1 VTNLPDPADPS
12 SSHRY
17 ISNAGEDIREMLAT
31 IGVDSID
38 RLFDTIPN
46 DVKLKELLDIPGPWS
61 EVETRRWF
69 RDLAARNKTS
79 IDHLSF
85 LGGGAYAHYQPS
97 CVDHLIQ
104 RAEFL
109 TAYTPYQPEVS
120 QGTLQSIFEYQ
131 THQCLLT
138 GLDVANA
145 SLYDGSTALCE
156 AVLMAE
162 RLSKGRKKVV
172 LAKSI
177 HPHYVQTVRTY
188 IQNLGIEIVEVPW
201 GDDGRV
207 DLDALR
213 AACDG
218 AFGVAVQ
225 SPNFFGVVED
235 YDAIARATEG
245 ITKIAVV
252 AEATSFGILTPPGE
266 HGFDICVS
274 EGQAWGVPTQFG
286 GPYVG
291 FMVVRD
297 ALKRHMPGRLV
308 GETVDVD
315 GKRAYV
321 LTLATRE
328 QHIRRGK
335 ATSNIC
341 TNQAL
346 IALAA
351 NIYLSLMGKQGLH
364 EVATQCLQKTAYLRS
379 KLREIDG
386 VELPFAGPVYNEFAV
401 RTPFPAKEILAGLE
415 REKILGGIPL
425 GWFFEDR
432 DRDFLVAVTEL
443 HTREQLDRYAAAL
456 NAVIPSVARDPGGRS
471 ARHEP
476 IRATRAPDPSLSL
489 GMTGRA
495 Q

>member
-1 VTNLPDPADPS
+1 MTLPDPTASS

-17 ISNAGEDIREMLAT
+17 IPNAGEDIREMLAVV
-31 IGVDSID
+31 GVDD
-38 RLFDTIPN
+38 VERLFDTIPA

-61 EVETRRWF
+61 EIETRRWF
-69 RDLAARNKTS
+69 RGLAARNKTAA
-79 IDHLSF
+79 DHVSF
-85 LGGGAYAHYQPS
+85 LGGGAYSHYQPA
-97 CVDHLIQ
+97 CIDQLLL

-138 GLDVANA
+138 ALDVANA

-156 AVLMAE
+156 AVLLAE
-162 RLSKGRKKVV
+162 RLTKGKKKVI

-177 HPHYVQTVRTY
+177 HPHYRQTVKTY
-188 IQNLGIEIVEVPW
+188 VQNLGLEIVEVGW
-201 GDDGRV
+201 GADGRI

-213 AACDG
+213 AASAD

-225 SPNFFGVVED
+225 SPNFLGVVED
-235 YDAIARATEG
+235 YEAVVQATEG
-245 ITKIAVV
+245 LTRISVI
-252 AEATSFGILTPPGE
+252 AEATSLGILTPPGQ
-266 HGFDICVS
+266 HAFDICVG
-274 EGQAWGVPTQFG
+274 EGQAWGIAPQFG

-291 FMVVRD
+291 FMVVRE

-341 TNQAL
+341 TNEAL

-351 NIYLSLMGKQGLH
+351 NMYLSLMGREGLR
-364 EVATQCLQKTAYLRS
+364 EVATQCLQKTAYLRN
-379 KLREIDG
+379 KLRAISS
-386 VELPFAGPVYNEFAV
+386 VELPFDGPVYNELVV
-401 RTPFPAKEILAGLE
+401 RTPFEAETILRDLE
-415 REKILGGIPL
+415 QEKILGGIPL
-425 GWFFEDR
+425 GMFYPGHE
-432 DRDFLVAVTEL
+432 RDFLVAVTEL
-443 HTREQLDRYAAAL
+443 HTREQLDQYAAAL
-456 NAVIPSVARDPGGRS
+456 SAAVSRER
-471 ARHEP
+471 R
-476 IRATRAPDPSLSL
+476 
-489 GMTGRA
+489 
-495 Q
+495 

>member
-1 VTNLPDPADPS
+1 MSNLPDPTDPA

-17 ISNAGEDIREMLAT
+17 IPNAGEDIREMLEV
-31 IGVDSID
+31 IGIDSID
-38 RLFDTIPN
+38 RLFDTIPD
-46 DVKLKELLDIPGPWS
+46 DVKLKSLLDIPGPWS
-61 EVETRRWF
+61 EIESRRWF
-69 RDLAARNKTS
+69 RGLAARNMTAA
-79 IDHLSF
+79 DHVSF
-85 LGGGAYAHYQPS
+85 LGGGAYAHYQPACIDQLLLRS
-97 CVDHLIQ
+97 
-104 RAEFL
+104 EFL

-162 RLSKGRKKVV
+162 RLVKGKHKVV

-177 HPHYVQTVRTY
+177 HPHYLQTVRTY
-188 IQNLGIEIVEVPW
+188 IQNLGIEIVEVAW
-201 GDDGRV
+201 GADGRI
-207 DLDALR
+207 DLEALR
-213 AACDG
+213 IASAD
-218 AFGVAVQ
+218 AFAIAVQ
-225 SPNFFGVVED
+225 SPNFLGVVED
-235 YDAIARATEG
+235 YDAVAKAG
-245 ITKIAVV
+245 GSVTKIAVV
-252 AEATSFGILTPPGE
+252 AEATSFGLLAPPGQ
-266 HGFDICVS
+266 HGFDICVG

-315 GKRAYV
+315 GRRAYV

-341 TNQAL
+341 TNEAL

-351 NIYLSLMGKQGLH
+351 NMYLSLMGKQGLR
-364 EVATQCLQKTAYLRS
+364 EVATQCAQKTAYLRT
-379 KLREIDG
+379 KLQEIHG
-386 VELPFAGPVYNEFAV
+386 VELPFSGPVYNEMLV
-401 RTPFPAKEILAGLE
+401 RTPFAAEEILRDLE
-415 REKILGGIPL
+415 QAKILGGIPI
-425 GWFFEDR
+425 GQFEPFQSGYE
-432 DRDFLVAVTEL
+432 RDFLVAVTEL
-443 HTREQLDRYAAAL
+443 HTREHLDHFASALRAA
-456 NAVIPSVARDPGGRS
+456 IAR
-471 ARHEP
+471 E
-476 IRATRAPDPSLSL
+476 TR
-489 GMTGRA
+489 
-495 Q
+495 

>member
-1 VTNLPDPADPS
+1 MTLPDPRDPS

-17 ISNAGEDIREMLAT
+17 IPNAGEDIREMLDVV
-31 IGVDSID
+31 GVDSID
-38 RLFDTIPN
+38 RLFDTIP
-46 DVKLKELLDIPGPWS
+46 DAVKLKGLLDLPGPWS
-61 EVETRRWF
+61 EVESRRWF
-69 RDLAARNKTS
+69 RGLAARNIS
-79 IDHLSF
+79 AADHVSF
-85 LGGGAYAHYQPS
+85 LGGGAYSHYQPA
-97 CVDHLIQ
+97 CIDQLLL

-156 AVLMAE
+156 AVLLAE
-162 RLSKGRKKVV
+162 RFAKGKKKFV

-177 HPHYVQTVRTY
+177 HPHYLDTVRTY
-188 IQNLGIEIVEVPW
+188 VQNLGLEVVEVGW
-201 GDDGRV
+201 GEDGRV

-213 AACDG
+213 AATEG
-218 AFGVAVQ
+218 AFAVAVQ
-225 SPNFFGVVED
+225 SPNFLGVIED
-235 YDAIARATEG
+235 YDAVAEASG
-245 ITKIAVV
+245 SLTKIAVV
-252 AEATSFGILTPPGE
+252 AEATSFGILAPPGQ
-266 HGFDICVS
+266 HGFDICVG
-274 EGQAWGVPTQFG
+274 EGQAWGIPTQFG

-341 TNQAL
+341 TNEAL

-351 NIYLSLMGKQGLH
+351 NMYLSLMGKEGLR
-364 EVATQCLQKTAYLRS
+364 EVATQCLRKTAYLRE
-379 KLREIDG
+379 KLNAIG
-386 VELPFAGPVYNEFAV
+386 SVEFPFAGPVYNELVV
-401 RTPFPAKEILAGLE
+401 RTPFEATQILADLE
-415 REKILGGIPL
+415 HEKILGGIPL
-425 GWFFEDR
+425 GPFYPGHE
-432 DRDFLVAVTEL
+432 RDFLVAVTEL
-443 HTREQLDRYAAAL
+443 HTREQLDQFAAVL
-456 NAVIPSVARDPGGRS
+456 S
-471 ARHEP
+471 AAISREK
-476 IRATRAPDPSLSL
+476 R
-489 GMTGRA
+489 
-495 Q
+495 

>member
-1 VTNLPDPADPS
+1 MTLPNPTDAS
-12 SSHRY
+12 NSHRF
-17 ISNAGEDIREMLAT
+17 IPNAGEDIREMLEV

-38 RLFDTIPN
+38 RLFDSLPA

-61 EVETRRWF
+61 EIESRRWF
-69 RDLAARNKTS
+69 RALAARNKTAV
-79 IDHLSF
+79 DHVSF
-85 LGGGAYAHYQPS
+85 LGGGAYHHYQPA
-97 CVDHLIQ
+97 CIDQLLL

-156 AVLMAE
+156 AVLLAD
-162 RLSKGRKKVV
+162 RLAKNKTKVV

-177 HPHYVQTVRTY
+177 HPHYLSTVRTY
-188 IQNLGIEIVEVPW
+188 IQNLGLEVVEVGW
-201 GDDGRV
+201 RSDGRI
-207 DLDALR
+207 DTDALR
-213 AACDG
+213 AACDDSV
-218 AFGVAVQ
+218 FGVAVQ
-225 SPNFFGVVED
+225 SPNFFGVIED
-235 YDAIARATEG
+235 YDAVAQATEG

-252 AEATSFGILTPPGE
+252 AEATSLGVLAPPGP
-266 HGFDICVS
+266 HGFDICVG
-274 EGQAWGVPTQFG
+274 EGQAWGVPPQFG

-328 QHIRRGK
+328 QHIRRAK

-341 TNQAL
+341 TNEAL

-351 NIYLSLMGKQGLH
+351 NMYLSLMGKQGLR
-364 EVATQCLQKTAYLRS
+364 EVGTQCLQKANYLRD
-379 KLREIDG
+379 KLRDVKA
-386 VELPFAGPVYNEFAV
+386 VEFPMNGPFYNEFVV
-401 RTPFPAKEILAGLE
+401 RTPFPATEILADLE
-415 REKILGGIPL
+415 HGKILGGIPL
-425 GWFFEDR
+425 STFFSDMAN
-432 DRDFLVAVTEL
+432 DFLVAVTEL
-443 HTREQLDRYAAAL
+443 HTKEQLDQYAAAL
-456 NAVIPSVARDPGGRS
+456 S
-471 ARHEP
+471 AAISRE
-476 IRATRAPDPSLSL
+476 RR
-489 GMTGRA
+489 
-495 Q
+495 

>member
-1 VTNLPDPADPS
+1 MSNLPDPTDPH

-17 ISNAGEDIREMLAT
+17 IPNAGEDIREMLQV

-38 RLFDTIPN
+38 DLFTTIPA
-46 DVKLKELLDIPGPWS
+46 DVKLKGLLDIPGPWA
-61 EVETRRWF
+61 EIETRRWF
-69 RDLAARNKTS
+69 RGLAARNVS
-79 IDHLSF
+79 PVDHVSF
-85 LGGGAYAHYQPS
+85 LGGGAYAHYQPACIDQLLLRS
-97 CVDHLIQ
+97 
-104 RAEFL
+104 EFL

-156 AVLMAE
+156 AVLLAE
-162 RLSKGRKKVV
+162 RLTKGKKKVV

-177 HPHYVQTVRTY
+177 HPHYLQTVRTY
-188 IQNLGIEIVEVPW
+188 IQNLGLEIEEVGW
-201 GDDGRV
+201 GADGRI
-207 DLDALR
+207 DLEALR
-213 AACDG
+213 VATEG
-218 AFGVAVQ
+218 AFAVAVQ
-225 SPNFFGVVED
+225 SPNFLGVIED
-235 YDAIARATEG
+235 YDAVTKAVPDL
-245 ITKIAVV
+245 TKISVV
-252 AEATSFGILTPPGE
+252 AEASSFGILAPPGQ
-266 HGFDICVS
+266 HGFDICVG
-274 EGQAWGVPTQFG
+274 EGQAWGIPTQFG

-291 FMVVRD
+291 FMVVRE

-341 TNQAL
+341 TNEAL

-351 NIYLSLMGKQGLH
+351 NMYLSLMGKEGLR
-364 EVATQCLQKTAYLRS
+364 EVATQCVQKTAYLRK
-379 KLREIDG
+379 KLQDIASI
-386 VELPFAGPVYNEFAV
+386 ELPFSGPVYNELVV
-401 RTPFPAKEILAGLE
+401 RTPFPATEILKDLE
-415 REKILGGIPL
+415 HEKILGGIPL
-425 GWFFEDR
+425 GDFFPDS

-443 HTREQLDRYAAAL
+443 HTREQLDQYAAAL
-456 NAVIPSVARDPGGRS
+456 S
-471 ARHEP
+471 AAISQER
-476 IRATRAPDPSLSL
+476 R
-489 GMTGRA
+489 
-495 Q
+495 

>member
-1 VTNLPDPADPS
+1 MSLPDPTHAT

-17 ISNAGEDIREMLAT
+17 IPNAGEDIREMLDV
-31 IGVDSID
+31 IGVDSVD
-38 RLFDTIPN
+38 RLFDTIPD
-46 DVKLKELLDIPGPWS
+46 DVKLKSLLDIPGPWS
-61 EVETRRWF
+61 EIETRRWF
-69 RDLAARNKTS
+69 KGLAARNMTAA
-79 IDHLSF
+79 DHVSF
-85 LGGGAYAHYQPS
+85 LGGGAYAHYQPA
-97 CVDHLIQ
+97 CIDQLLL

-156 AVLMAE
+156 AVLLAE
-162 RLSKGRKKVV
+162 RLTKSKHKVV

-177 HPHYVQTVRTY
+177 HPHYLQTVRTY
-188 IQNLGIEIVEVPW
+188 IQNLGIEVVEVPW
-201 GDDGRV
+201 SEDGRL
-207 DLDALR
+207 DLEALR

-218 AFGVAVQ
+218 AFAIGIQ
-225 SPNFFGVVED
+225 SPNFLGVIED
-235 YDAIARATEG
+235 YDAITKATDV
-245 ITKIAVV
+245 TKIAVV
-252 AEATSFGILTPPGE
+252 AEATSFGILAPPGQ
-266 HGFDICVS
+266 HGFDICVG
-274 EGQAWGVPTQFG
+274 EGQAWGIPPQFG

-341 TNQAL
+341 TNEAL

-351 NIYLSLMGKQGLH
+351 NMYLSLMGKEGLR
-364 EVATQCLQKTAYLRS
+364 EVATQCLQKTAYLRG
-379 KLREIDG
+379 KLQATHS
-386 VELPFAGPVYNEFAV
+386 VELPFSGPVYNELVV
-401 RTPFPAKEILAGLE
+401 RTPFAATEILKDLE
-415 REKILGGIPL
+415 HEKILGGIPL
-425 GWFFEDR
+425 GPFYEGH

-443 HTREQLDRYAAAL
+443 HTREHIDHFVAAL
-456 NAVIPSVARDPGGRS
+456 SAAIAR
-471 ARHEP
+471 E
-476 IRATRAPDPSLSL
+476 TR
-489 GMTGRA
+489 
-495 Q
+495 